1 MRCEFIES
9 HRKLWP
15 VRILCRLL
23 EVSPSGYY
31 AWRNRPPSASARRR
45 EELTN
50 RIRDLHQQKHH
61 HSYGSPRI
69 HQELV
74 AQGCPC
80 NRKTVAKLMKQ
91 AGIQASTEGKRSVS
105 TTNSNHALPVAENI
119 VNRDFAPTGKNIT
132 WVADITYIPTAQ
144 GWLYLAAV
152 EDLYTRKIVGWSMSE
167 RIDSRL
173 VTDAL
178 EMALQRELPGAGL
191 MAHSDRGVQYASNHY
206 QQVLERHGIT
216 CSMSRKGNCWDNAPM
231 ESFFATLKKEHVH
244 QCQYQ
249 SHDEARLSIFD
260 YIETF
265 YNPVRRH
272 STLGYLSP
280 IMFEQAI

>member
-1 MRCEFIES
+1 
-9 HRKLWP
+9 
-15 VRILCRLL
+15 
-23 EVSPSGYY
+23 
-31 AWRNRPPSASARRR
+31 
-45 EELTN
+45 
-50 RIRDLHQQKHH
+50 
-61 HSYGSPRI
+61 
-69 HQELV
+69 
-74 AQGCPC
+74 
-80 NRKTVAKLMKQ
+80 MKQ

-105 TTNSNHALPVAENI
+105 TTDSNHALPVAENI
-119 VNRDFAPTGKNIT
+119 VNRDFAPTGKNVT

-144 GWLYLAAV
+144 GWLYLAVV
-152 EDLYTRKIVGWSMSE
+152 EDLFSRKIVGWSMSE

-178 EMALQRELPGAGL
+178 EMALQRELPGTGL
-191 MAHSDRGVQYASNHY
+191 MAHSDRGVQYTSNHY

-249 SHDEARLSIFD
+249 SHDEARLSIFG